1 MNFSYNCAFLTSTK
15 PKHLPTVPSTCNSN
29 TPLKTKHISIQN
41 PATIADR
48 CTYSIQPYN
57 ANVCQLRFDFIS
69 VNLAPPTTTGN
80 APGTCDN
87 QLLDINGMV
96 LCGDLS
102 GQHLYVPIDQST
114 GILGSE
120 FSLQFLTQGV
130 VTGSTAKW
138 NIQVTQLE
146 CPLTPTTNKNSI
158 FTIPRQSTLQD
169 LRKMFTPKSNDGD
182 MLAPS
187 GCDQYYTQQKGNIRS
202 FNYQNGLGQY
212 PQNLHYTIC
221 VKRGAGDSTLE

>member
-1 MNFSYNCAFLTSTK
+1 MYL
-15 PKHLPTVPSTCNSN
+15 LLVPSSCNSN
-29 TPLKTKHISIQN
+29 TPLKTKYISIQS
-41 PATIADR
+41 PATISDR

-69 VNLAPPTTTGN
+69 ANLASPTTTGN
-80 APGTCDN
+80 SPGACDN
-87 QLLDINGMV
+87 QMLDINGMV

-102 GQHLYVPIDQST
+102 GQHLYVPIDQSN
-114 GILGSE
+114 GIMGSE
-120 FSLQFLTQGV
+120 FSLQFLTQGIV
-130 VTGSTAKW
+130 APTTTKW

-146 CPLTPTTNKNSI
+146 CPQPATTNKHG
-158 FTIPRQSTLQD
+158 FLTIPRQSTLND
-169 LRKMFTPKSNDGD
+169 LRKMFAPKSNDVD
-182 MLAPS
+182 LIAPA